1 MRREKIFKAK
11 YKLMLRQRMEAMEN
25 EDVPTEVFA
34 LKLTRKML
42 DKHLKLQ
49 SKILAS
55 YQLSKSEQIEQYNQ
69 FIEQLKNE

>member
-1 MRREKIFKAK
+1 
-11 YKLMLRQRMEAMEN
+11 MEAMEN

-49 SKILAS
+49 SKNLAS
-55 YQLSKSEQIEQYNQ
+55 YKLSKSEQIEQYNQ